1 MKHNTT
7 IHRTALLSVLSLG
20 LGASALQAQKSYD
33 TEKSDPFNKGAAQTE
48 SKTPND
54 QGAEMLDAQARILFA
69 RGETEKAIVLQTQ
82 AVEKAKNTADKFA
95 ETLSKYH
102 GYPANFEVLSK
113 LDKIIM
119 PRIDFNDTSLEEAV
133 DFLRQRSQ
141 ELDLIE
147 TDPAKKGFNFVI
159 RHSFMLHGDA
169 VKGQQVIVDT
179 ADAATPSQNPNAV
192 AGQQATAEAIP
203 APLIKELRLKNAPI
217 GVVLK
222 YICGAIQYKYSV
234 EDGVIILAPGR

>member
-7 IHRTALLSVLSLG
+7 IHRTALLSILSLG
-20 LGASALQAQKSYD
+20 LGVSAVLAQKSYD

-69 RGETEKAIVLQTQ
+69 RGETEKAIALQTQ
-82 AVEKAKNTADKFA
+82 AVEKAKNTVEKFA

-102 GYPANFEVLSK
+102 GYPANFEVSRK
-113 LDKIIM
+113 LEKIII
-119 PRIDFNDTSLEEAV
+119 PRIDFEDTSLEEAV
-133 DFLRQRSQ
+133 DFLRMRSQ

-147 TDPAKKGFNFVI
+147 TDPAKKGLNFVI
-159 RHSFMLHGDA
+159 RHSLILLPDA
-169 VKGQQVIVDT
+169 VQGEQVVVDA
-179 ADAATPSQNPNAV
+179 ADAATPSQNPDAV
-192 AGQQATAEAIP
+192 AGQQATAELIP
-203 APLIKELRLKNAPI
+203 APKIKELRLKNAPI

-222 YICGAIQYKYSV
+222 QICEGIHYKYSI
-234 EDGVIILAPGR
+234 EDGVIIFMPSC